1 MVFVF
6 FQMAYE
12 LRDTLYLQHRS
23 SCHFFLGSPARIS
36 HHLSASV
43 HVTQIAA
50 QLLLSKPSSRSIN
63 TRGRNFCVKHR
74 IYHPFCT
81 TISRCVFILVVYSVM
96 HNMGCNY
103 TI

>member
-1 MVFVF
+1 
-6 FQMAYE
+6 MAHE

-23 SCHFFLGSPARIS
+23 SCHFFLGSAARIS
-36 HHLSASV
+36 RHLSASV

-63 TRGRNFCVKHR
+63 TQGRNFCVKHLV
-74 IYHPFCT
+74 YHPFCT
-81 TISRCVFILVVYSVM
+81 MIGRCVFVLVVHSVM
-96 HNMGCNY
+96 HTTRYNY